1 MRIFIIGFMYS
12 GKSTIGKKLA
22 KAMNLKY
29 IDTDHVFENKYN
41 ITVAHF
47 FEKYGEDLF
56 REFENKILLE
66 EIENENAI
74 ISTGGGLPCFHK
86 NMELIKQNGISIY
99 LKMSPL
105 SIIHRINRSKKKRPL
120 LQNKSPEELQTYI
133 EALLKQR
140 EIFYNQA
147 TLTIKGESPNI
158 KEIQEEILSIT
169 L

>member
-29 IDTDHVFENKYN
+29 IDTDNIIETKYN

-47 FEKYGEDLF
+47 FEKYGEELF
-56 REFENKILLE
+56 REFERKILLE
-66 EIENENAI
+66 EIEKDNVI
-74 ISTGGGLPCFHK
+74 ISTGGGLPCFNE

-105 SIIHRINRSKKKRPL
+105 SIIHRINHSKKKRPL

-133 EALLKQR
+133 ETLLKQR

-147 TLTIKGESPNI
+147 TLTIKGESINI
-158 KEIQEEILSIT
+158 KEIQDKILSIS